1 MYPFKS
7 KWKIKKPEGCKEHGV
22 TWIAGDPNMLYCSL
36 PALSS
41 KQWVHHPLAYAI
53 VDSINVVRPEM
64 LSNQEPERSG
74 LNIDIIAHI
83 GYFVNSD
90 KHILCELSVNIF
102 LIVGFGASLSQSG
115 SLSH

>member
-1 MYPFKS
+1 MINVSFQ
-7 KWKIKKPEGCKEHGV
+7 IKNENKKAGRCKEHGV

-74 LNIDIIAHI
+74 LNINIIAHI
-83 GYFVNSD
+83 VCFVNSD
-90 KHILCELSVNIF
+90 KHILYELSVNIF
-102 LIVGFGASLSQSG
+102 FNVGSCAS
-115 SLSH
+115 